1 MFVYPGSVFLNT
13 HTHTLQPPP
22 FSPFTHFN
30 IPSKAKLNSVPL
42 NLYLTVCCVCVL
54 VSSWLRQDV
63 HSEEEEIHSSD
74 EEDNSSTS
82 SKEHLDE
89 ADRQVIASLETVTQ
103 SLYSKGDYKVIK

>member
-1 MFVYPGSVFLNT
+1 M
-13 HTHTLQPPP
+13 
-22 FSPFTHFN
+22 
-30 IPSKAKLNSVPL
+30 LNSVPF

-89 ADRQVIASLETVTQ
+89 ADRQVITSLETVTQ
-103 SLYSKGDYKVIK
+103 S